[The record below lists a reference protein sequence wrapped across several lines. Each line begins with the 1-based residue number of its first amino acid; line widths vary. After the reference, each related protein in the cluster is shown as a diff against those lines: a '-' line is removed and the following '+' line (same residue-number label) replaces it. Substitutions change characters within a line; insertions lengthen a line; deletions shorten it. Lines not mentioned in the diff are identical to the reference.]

1 MLWPSRFCRRI
12 GRKGSGAAASDGRA
26 VSIKE
31 MEARVDPPRLN
42 ASDLDGVRRRPQG
55 AAWCLVRSSKSLHRY
70 RRLLARRAAAS
81 RTIFASC
88 PALQASGSSPGGGSK
103 KEHGGW
109 IQERRY
115 DHDEVLQ
122 HILSVGADRRREI
135 SDRAQVG
142 FRHRRLDRIVR
153 STAALLFSYG
163 ATRIA

>member
-70 RRLLARRAAAS
+70 RRLLARCGLPYYLCVVPGAS
-81 RTIFASC
+81 SLRIIA
-88 PALQASGSSPGGGSK
+88 
-103 KEHGGW
+103 GW
-109 IQERRY
+109 RLE
-115 DHDEVLQ
+115 E
-122 HILSVGADRRREI
+122 GAW
-135 SDRAQVG
+135 
-142 FRHRRLDRIVR
+142 RLDP
-153 STAALLFSYG
+153 G
-163 ATRIA
+163 APLRPR